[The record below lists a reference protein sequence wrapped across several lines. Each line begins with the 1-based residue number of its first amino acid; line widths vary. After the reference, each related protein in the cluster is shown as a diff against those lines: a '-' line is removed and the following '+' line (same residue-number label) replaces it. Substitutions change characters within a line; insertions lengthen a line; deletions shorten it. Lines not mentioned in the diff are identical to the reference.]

1 MGEILEEYIKKPF
14 ITLMIGVLFGL
25 LLSAVILLISSP
37 PRANAIRI
45 LPTATQSPLTVD
57 VGGAVAHPGIY
68 QLPVNSRIND
78 AILAAGG
85 SVPEANLD
93 SINRA
98 ALIKDGT
105 KIYIPVQGE
114 QITLDSSSSN
124 SSFVLININTATQ
137 KELEALPGIGPG
149 KAGDII
155 EYRQNHGDFDTI
167 DEIQNVSGIGESLF
181 QQIKD
186 QITTTP

>member
-1 MGEILEEYIKKPF
+1 MSEILEEYIKKPF
-14 ITLMIGVLFGL
+14 ITLIIGVLFGL

-37 PRANAIRI
+37 PRANAILI
-45 LPTATQSPLTVD
+45 LSTATQSPLTVD
-57 VGGAVAHPGIY
+57 VDGAVDQPGIY

-85 SVPEANLD
+85 PLTDANLD

-98 ALIKDGT
+98 ALLKDGM
-105 KIYIPVQGE
+105 KIYIPAQGE
-114 QITLDSSSSN
+114 QIALDGN
-124 SSFVLININTATQ
+124 SPASPINLININTATQ

-167 DEIQNVSGIGESLF
+167 EDIQNVSGIGESLF
-181 QQIKD
+181 QEIKD

>member
-14 ITLMIGVLFGL
+14 ITLIIGVLFGL

-57 VGGAVAHPGIY
+57 VDGAVDQPGIY

-85 SVPEANLD
+85 PLTDANLD

-98 ALIKDGT
+98 ALLKDGM
-105 KIYIPVQGE
+105 KIYIPAQGE
-114 QITLDSSSSN
+114 QIALDGN
-124 SSFVLININTATQ
+124 SPASPINLININTATQ

-167 DEIQNVSGIGESLF
+167 EDIQNVSGIGESLF
-181 QQIKD
+181 QEIKD

>member
-14 ITLMIGVLFGL
+14 ITLIVGVLFGL

-45 LPTATQSPLTVD
+45 LPTATQLPLTVD
-57 VGGAVAHPGIY
+57 VDGAVDQPGIY

-85 SVPEANLD
+85 PLTDANLD

-98 ALIKDGT
+98 ALLKDGM
-105 KIYIPVQGE
+105 KIYIPAQGE
-114 QITLDSSSSN
+114 QIALDGN
-124 SSFVLININTATQ
+124 SPASPINLININTATQ

-167 DEIQNVSGIGESLF
+167 EDIQNVSGIGESLF
-181 QQIKD
+181 QEIKD

>member
-14 ITLMIGVLFGL
+14 ITLIIGVLFGL

-57 VGGAVAHPGIY
+57 VDGAVDQPGIY

-85 SVPEANLD
+85 PLTDANLD

-98 ALIKDGT
+98 ALLKDGM
-105 KIYIPVQGE
+105 KIYIPAQGE
-114 QITLDSSSSN
+114 QIALDSN
-124 SSFVLININTATQ
+124 SPASPINLININTATQ

-167 DEIQNVSGIGESLF
+167 EDIQNVSGIGESLF
-181 QQIKD
+181 QEIKD

>member
-37 PRANAIRI
+37 PRTTAIRI

-57 VGGAVAHPGIY
+57 VGGAVVQPGIY
-68 QLPVNSRIND
+68 QLPVDSRIND
-78 AILAAGG
+78 GILAAGG
-85 SVPEANLD
+85 PLPEADLD
-93 SINRA
+93 SVNRA
-98 ALIKDGT
+98 TLLKDGM

-114 QITLDSSSSN
+114 QITLDSSPSA
-124 SSFVLININTATQ
+124 SSFIVININTATQ
-137 KELEALPGIGPG
+137 KELETLPGIGPG

-167 DEIQNVSGIGESLF
+167 EDIQNVSGIGESLF

>member
-1 MGEILEEYIKKPF
+1 MSEILEEYIKKPF
-14 ITLMIGVLFGL
+14 ITLIIGVLFGL

-37 PRANAIRI
+37 PRANAILI

-57 VGGAVAHPGIY
+57 VDGAVDQPGIY

-85 SVPEANLD
+85 PLTDANLD

-98 ALIKDGT
+98 ALLKDGM
-105 KIYIPVQGE
+105 KIYIPAQGE
-114 QITLDSSSSN
+114 QIALDGN
-124 SSFVLININTATQ
+124 SPASPINLININTATQ

-167 DEIQNVSGIGESLF
+167 EDIQNVSGIGESLF
-181 QQIKD
+181 QEIKD

>member
-1 MGEILEEYIKKPF
+1 MGEFLEEYIKKPF
-14 ITLMIGVLFGL
+14 ITLIIGVLFGL
-25 LLSAVILLISSP
+25 LLSAAILLISSP
-37 PRANAIRI
+37 TRANAIRI

-57 VGGAVAHPGIY
+57 VSGAVVQPGIY

-85 SVPEANLD
+85 LLTDANLD
-93 SINRA
+93 LINRA
-98 ALIKDGT
+98 ALLKDGM
-105 KIYIPVQGE
+105 KIYIPAQGE
-114 QITLDSSSSN
+114 QIAPDGN
-124 SSFVLININTATQ
+124 SPASPINLININTATQ

-149 KAGDII
+149 KAGDIL

-167 DEIQNVSGIGESLF
+167 EDIQNVPGIGESLF